1 MSSDK
6 NELANQSYFL
16 DAWLLMPQFFWVKR
30 AKVNTDYKCKLCNK
44 ENKLSN
50 LGVKALEKHAVG
62 ATHKQ
67 MLDIHEK
74 NKYFFKPK
82 SQIPK
87 NQPKTSAST
96 SESSPT
102 SASTCESSAQSASL
116 STSAPTANPQ
126 SSSTSAPTNTAQSS
140 IPFRD
145 EAWRQKSEVIWT
157 LCCVQNNISDHAND
171 NIPPT
176 LKAMYPIYEELLLT
190 KIQYQIREKFW
201 YSPTF

>member
-50 LGVKALEKHAVG
+50 LGVKALEKYVVG

-74 NKYFFKPK
+74 NKYFFKPQK
-82 SQIPK
+82 VRYQKINRKHLPLLV
-87 NQPKTSAST
+87 NH
-96 SESSPT
+96 
-102 SASTCESSAQSASL
+102 
-116 STSAPTANPQ
+116 
-126 SSSTSAPTNTAQSS
+126 
-140 IPFRD
+140 
-145 EAWRQKSEVIWT
+145 RQ
-157 LCCVQNNISDHAND
+157 H
-171 NIPPT
+171 
-176 LKAMYPIYEELLLT
+176 LLLPVNHQHNQRVYLLLLQLPIH
-190 KIQYQIREKFW
+190 KVHLLLLQPILHNPAFHLEMKLGDRNLK
-201 YSPTF
+201 